1 MPPKCRKAARRQ
13 SYNIRDLMLAII
25 FVLCVLSIFWG
36 YGWAYQSGYDAAAH
50 YYTEVHH
57 G

>member
-1 MPPKCRKAARRQ
+1 
-13 SYNIRDLMLAII
+13 MLAII